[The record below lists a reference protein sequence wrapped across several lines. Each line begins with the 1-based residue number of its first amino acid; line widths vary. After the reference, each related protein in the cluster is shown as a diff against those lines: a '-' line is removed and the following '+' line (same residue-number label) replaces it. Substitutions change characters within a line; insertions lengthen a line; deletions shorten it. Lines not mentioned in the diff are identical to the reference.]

1 MPSIARCCHWWKVIQ
16 FMPNCRQTSAGLHFS
31 VQTASTAWALSIAG
45 SGGLG
50 LRLRLVFGV
59 EVVAE
64 FLGGLFIGQFEFE
77 FAFLRA
83 QDNRLAVHTADHVKG
98 RARFSTQGHLQ
109 EIVFDPGLDGLAQFG
124 LDFEKA
130 VRRAKTGNAL
140 VGPLVIVIL
149 DPELD
154 ALARVLEGIELRAHQ
169 EVLPD
174 RGPEALDLAQ
184 GHGMLRTRFEVLD
197 AVLAQ
202 LRFEARS
209 AAPGGVLPA
218 IVGQHTTWRGTSR
231 F

>member
-83 QDNRLAVHTADHVKG
+83 RLCENSP
-98 RARFSTQGHLQ
+98 RASRMKKSTLT
-109 EIVFDPGLDGLAQFG
+109 LAFWRAFIFG
-124 LDFEKA
+124 ES
-130 VRRAKTGNAL
+130 
-140 VGPLVIVIL
+140 
-149 DPELD
+149 
-154 ALARVLEGIELRAHQ
+154 
-169 EVLPD
+169 
-174 RGPEALDLAQ
+174 DLNHFFPFQ
-184 GHGMLRTRFEVLD
+184 NE
-197 AVLAQ
+197 
-202 LRFEARS
+202 
-209 AAPGGVLPA
+209 
-218 IVGQHTTWRGTSR
+218 
-231 F
+231 